1 MNEVSDALSLA
12 TSRSL
17 PQTDLPLYPAALATD
32 GEALAYRPGSPQALP
47 EGGCLSEA
55 LLPEIRLLALRL
67 ALRRGLPFGPTPA
80 RIAEPADWLA
90 ARILLLEW
98 KQVEL
103 ALDELT
109 LLDEANRRARALA
122 ESLALAYQP
131 ALPVL
136 LPAGREPGAMRGWRA
151 QPLPRGGV
159 AEASRRCRERLSARF
174 AELSGQ

>member
-17 PQTDLPLYPAALATD
+17 PQADLPLYPAALTTD
-32 GEALAYRPGSPQALP
+32 GEALAYRPGPPRALP
-47 EGGCLSEA
+47 DGACLSEA

-67 ALRRGLPFGPTPA
+67 ALGRGWPEGRTPE
-80 RIAEPADWLA
+80 RVAEPADWLA

-98 KQVEL
+98 QQVEL
-103 ALDELT
+103 ALDELA
-109 LLDEANRRARALA
+109 LLDEANRRAQALA
-122 ESLALAYQP
+122 AARGLAFQP

-136 LPAGREPGAMRGWRA
+136 LPTGRAPGALRGWRA
-151 QPLPRGGV
+151 HPLPRGGV

>member
-1 MNEVSDALSLA
+1 MNEVSDVLILA

-17 PQTDLPLYPAALATD
+17 PQAALPLYPVALATD
-32 GEALAYRPGSPQALP
+32 GEALAYRPGPPSALP
-47 EGGCLSEA
+47 DGACLSEA

-67 ALRRGLPFGPTPA
+67 ALARGWPEGATPD
-80 RIAEPADWLA
+80 RVAEAADWLA

-98 KQVEL
+98 RQVEL
-103 ALDELT
+103 ALGELA

-122 ESLALAYQP
+122 DARGLAFAP

-136 LPAGREPGAMRGWRA
+136 LPAGREAGTWRGWRA
-151 QPLPRGGV
+151 HPLPRGGV
-159 AEASRRCRERLSARF
+159 AEASRRCRERLTARF